1 MNMNRLLRKR
11 LFFFITSTA
20 FILILTVAS
29 SYAFTHSD
37 FTNDA
42 VVFNNDKLKVLYENG
57 QEIEQKS
64 SYPMSFQQG
73 IDEAPL
79 STIKVIN
86 NKKLASNFYLKISDK
101 EENKNN
107 LGFDKI
113 YYSINGETPLLLSTA
128 PDGIVYYGQVD
139 GDEEVIISI
148 KVWASSEYITNNDQG
163 KSVNLKYEILEK

>member
-1 MNMNRLLRKR
+1 MNKLFKKR
-11 LFFFITSTA
+11 LFFFITSTV

-37 FTNDA
+37 FSNDA

-57 QEIEQKS
+57 QVIDQKS

-73 IDEAPL
+73 IEEAPL

-86 NKKLASNFYLKISDK
+86 NKKAASNFYLKISDK
-101 EENKNN
+101 EENSNN

-113 YYSINGETPLLLSTA
+113 YYSINGEAPLLLSTA
-128 PDGIVYYGQVD
+128 SDGIVYYGKVN
-139 GDEEVIISI
+139 GDEEVILSI
-148 KVWASSEYITNNDQG
+148 RVWASAEHITNNDQG

>member
-1 MNMNRLLRKR
+1 MNMNGLLRKR
-11 LFFFITSTA
+11 LFFFVTSTV

-37 FTNDA
+37 LNSDA

-57 QEIEQKS
+57 QVIDENS

-73 IDEAPL
+73 IEEAPV

-86 NKKLASNFYLKISDK
+86 NKKVATNFYLKISDK

-107 LGFDKI
+107 LEFDKI
-113 YYSINGETPLLLSTA
+113 YYSINGDTPLLLSTA
-128 PDGIVYYGQVD
+128 SNGIVYYGQVN

-148 KVWASSEYITNNDQG
+148 KVWASSEYVTNNDQG
-163 KSVNLKYEILEK
+163 KSINLKYEILEK